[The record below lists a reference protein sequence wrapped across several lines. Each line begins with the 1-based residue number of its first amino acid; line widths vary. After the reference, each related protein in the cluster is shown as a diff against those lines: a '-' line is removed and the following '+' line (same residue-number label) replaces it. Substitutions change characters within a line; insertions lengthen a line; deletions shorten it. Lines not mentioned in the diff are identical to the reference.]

1 MFLNQRLSWILLWFQ
16 NLKGQVVQTIRHNQ
30 LLAQQLDAMD
40 VKIGLLVHNRI
51 ALQVRIINS
60 VF

>member
-1 MFLNQRLSWILLWFQ
+1 
-16 NLKGQVVQTIRHNQ
+16 VQTIRHNQ

-51 ALQVRIINS
+51 ALQVWKVTS
-60 VF
+60 VC